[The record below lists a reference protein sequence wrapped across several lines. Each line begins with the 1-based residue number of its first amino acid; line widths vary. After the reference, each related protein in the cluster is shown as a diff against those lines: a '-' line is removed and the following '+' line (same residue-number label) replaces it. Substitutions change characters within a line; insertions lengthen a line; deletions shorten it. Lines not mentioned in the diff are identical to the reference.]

1 MNFMI
6 NGKGVVRPPISFVQL
21 VELLA
26 KFGRGEISLVVVWAV
41 LDGPDNTI
49 MASDV
54 VDGI

>member
-1 MNFMI
+1 MI